1 MDADALRSKPPFG
14 EDPPLGGA
22 AVSNPEPPPKT
33 PSPSGNLSAPSRKI
47 GSKNRRSR
55 PCVAYYGYRYYDPKT
70 GRWPSS
76 DPIGEEGGLNLYG
89 FVGND
94 GVNELDILGLCDR
107 GSVNITKTSI
117 DIEVPGRKIVP
128 MVMGE
133 VLKQLRTAYN
143 MGQIAGAGA
152 INLSSTGLLFR
163 VTATTEYE
171 CCECVDG
178 ELIMVKQEKIGPEY
192 IESPNDVNGDWGTTP
207 DLSSGIMRAIFDKI
221 NEINKTAKKNCSGE

>member
-1 MDADALRSKPPFG
+1 MPTFCSNALGVTCPRSSRVQRARPR
-14 EDPPLGGA
+14 
-22 AVSNPEPPPKT
+22 PKT
-33 PSPSGNLSAPSRKI
+33 QQSR
-47 GSKNRRSR
+47 GLR

-70 GRWPSS
+70 GRWPSR
-76 DPIGEEGGLNLYG
+76 DPIEEEGGVNMYG

>member
-1 MDADALRSKPPFG
+1 MDFCLSSTVVNFFLPIEAVIDDALGVICPR
-14 EDPPLGGA
+14 
-22 AVSNPEPPPKT
+22 
-33 PSPSGNLSAPSRKI
+33 SPSRF
-47 GSKNRRSR
+47 RSR
-55 PCVAYYGYRYYDPKT
+55 PRPKSQQSRGLKPCVAYYGYRYYDPKT

-152 INLSSTGLLFR
+152 INLASTGLLFR

>member
-1 MDADALRSKPPFG
+1 
-14 EDPPLGGA
+14 
-22 AVSNPEPPPKT
+22 
-33 PSPSGNLSAPSRKI
+33 
-47 GSKNRRSR
+47 
-55 PCVAYYGYRYYDPKT
+55 VAYYGYRYYDPKT

-163 VTATTEYE
+163 VTAATEYE

>member
-1 MDADALRSKPPFG
+1 MPTDLCLPSTVGNFFLPIQAVSSDALGVICPYSSRVQRARPR
-14 EDPPLGGA
+14 
-22 AVSNPEPPPKT
+22 PK
-33 PSPSGNLSAPSRKI
+33 SQQSRGLK
-47 GSKNRRSR
+47 
-55 PCVAYYGYRYYDPKT
+55 PCVAYYGYRYYDPQS
-70 GRWPSS
+70 GRWSS
-76 DPIGEEGGLNLYG
+76 RDPIGEEGGLNLYG